1 MIVVG
6 GSTTEVAVLSMNG
19 VAAARATRTG
29 GLALD
34 EAIMRYVR
42 REKGLIIGQRT
53 AEDLKLDLGTAR
65 DAAFVDNEDASL
77 RGRDARTGKPA
88 TVGITARDIRNA
100 IMPPLESLLE
110 TIREAFEN
118 TPAEMAEDIL
128 QRGVFLSGGG
138 ALLDGLAD
146 RLSEILGLTVTVG
159 ENPQDDVA
167 VGACIAASDDR
178 AAQRF
183 AQSGCLIEL

>member
-1 MIVVG
+1 M
-6 GSTTEVAVLSMNG
+6 S
-19 VAAARATRTG
+19 
-29 GLALD
+29 
-34 EAIMRYVR
+34 
-42 REKGLIIGQRT
+42 
-53 AEDLKLDLGTAR
+53 
-65 DAAFVDNEDASL
+65 
-77 RGRDARTGKPA
+77 
-88 TVGITARDIRNA
+88 ITARDIRNA

-146 RLSEILGLTVTVG
+146 RLSEMLGLTVTVG